1 MQAEATTAG
10 KAPEPGSAEAVGS
23 LAAQTTPVAAKE
35 ATRAAVTQ
43 TATTGPAAASPAHW
57 WDAQAGRRQPTEGNQ
72 VVPWQRGC
80 GRSSIGQSRRPGAGW

>member
-23 LAAQTTPVAAKE
+23 LAAQTTPTAAKE

-43 TATTGPAAASPAHW
+43 TATTGPAAASPAPLVGRPGRTTAA
-57 WDAQAGRRQPTEGNQ
+57 DRRQP
-72 VVPWQRGC
+72 
-80 GRSSIGQSRRPGAGW
+80 SSAVAARLRA